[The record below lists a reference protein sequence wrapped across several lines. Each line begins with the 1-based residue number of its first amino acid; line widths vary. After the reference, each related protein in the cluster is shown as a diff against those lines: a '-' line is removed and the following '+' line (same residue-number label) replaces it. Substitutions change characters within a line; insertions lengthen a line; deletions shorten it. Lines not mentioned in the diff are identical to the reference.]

1 MGSDESE
8 GDRREAIA
16 ARKSD
21 GLRVMDLGDLV
32 GFDAVLPGLRA
43 GNKKQVFQ
51 ELAARAAR
59 ISGLDERDVF
69 EGLVQ
74 RERLGSTAVGH
85 GVAIPHVF
93 MDGLTETVGVFARL
107 ERPIDFDA
115 GDGQPVDLIVVLMS
129 PSGAGAD
136 HLQALARVARAFRD
150 GAFTARLRASDDPH
164 ALWAIL
170 AHSVEPDAA

>member
-1 MGSDESE
+1 
-8 GDRREAIA
+8 
-16 ARKSD
+16 
-21 GLRVMDLGDLV
+21 MDLGDLV

-43 GNKKQVFQ
+43 GNKKQVLQ

-93 MDGLTETVGVFARL
+93 MDGLDRTLGVFARL
-107 ERPIDFDA
+107 ERPVDFAA
-115 GDGQPVDLIVVLMS
+115 GDGQPVDLIVVLLS
-129 PSGAGAD
+129 PTGAGAD
-136 HLQALARVARAFRD
+136 HLQALARVARVFRD
-150 GAFTARLRASDDPH
+150 ATFADKLRASRDPH
-164 ALWAIL
+164 ALWALL